1 MYIIRHLARRLRTL
15 RGMTIVHVGAH
26 YGEEAEQYQR
36 WGAARVVWIEAD
48 PALLPALNAHLETVR
63 ALPPSRFVRLTG
75 AAPTEHIVLNALV
88 ADTDGMTMTFRMFSN
103 RDSNSIFAKQ
113 KGAGDPFPHIE
124 ETGEVVEL
132 QSRQLDVLLEENG
145 IAPEEVDV
153 LAMDIQGAE
162 LLCLKGA
169 PRLVAHVPFIESE
182 VSQTPFYDG
191 GVLLP
196 ELDAWLEAR
205 GFRRR
210 TWVRR
215 RSMNAVY
222 ARV

>member
-1 MYIIRHLARRLRTL
+1 MYIIRYLARRLRTL

-36 WGAARVVWIEAD
+36 WGAARVIWIEAD
-48 PALLPALNAHLETVR
+48 PALLPELNAHLDKVR
-63 ALPPSRFVRLTG
+63 AMPQGPFARLTG
-75 AAPTEHIVLNALV
+75 AGPTEHVVMNALV
-88 ADTDGMTMTFRMFSN
+88 ADGEGMTMTFRMFTN
-103 RDSNSIFAKQ
+103 RDSNSIFAKRT
-113 KGAGDPFPHIE
+113 GDDDPFPHIE
-124 ETGEVVEL
+124 ETGEVVEMR
-132 QSRQLDVLLEENG
+132 SRQLDLLLEENG
-145 IAPEEVDV
+145 VAPESVDV

-169 PRLVAHVPFIESE
+169 PRLVAHVPFIETE
-182 VSQTPFYDG
+182 VSQEPFYDG

-196 ELDAWLEAR
+196 ELDAWLCAR

-222 ARV
+222 TRA